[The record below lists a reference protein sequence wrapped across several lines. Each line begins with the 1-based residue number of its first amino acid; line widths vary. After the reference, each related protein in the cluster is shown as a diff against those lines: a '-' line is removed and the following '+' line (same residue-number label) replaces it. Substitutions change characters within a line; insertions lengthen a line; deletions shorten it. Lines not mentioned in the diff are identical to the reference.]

1 MPEYINCRDS
11 KTAEEYLLKCLFQ
24 AEDER
29 DKAIA
34 YCNQVKAE
42 EEARIKQ
49 AEEDEKAFQEKL
61 KEAPVFK
68 VQSTETV
75 KYEIAPSYHYKN
87 ESYGLNDTSELQEI
101 LELNDEDF
109 WEWARKVHQGETYYT
124 TLPIKRILN
133 TYDYMLIEGT
143 GEEQNIYV
151 SDYRNPSYFL
161 DYFTDNTPMG
171 ELLDIELD
179 EQAKSAAISNCREII
194 QESIESLLKE
204 QDK

>member
-34 YCNQVKAE
+34 YCDQVKAE

-49 AEEDEKAFQEKL
+49 AEEDEKALQEKL

-68 VQSTETV
+68 VQKTETV

-87 ESYGLNDTSELQEI
+87 ESYGLNDPSELQEI
-101 LELNDEDF
+101 LKLNDEDF
-109 WEWARKVHQGETYYT
+109 WE
-124 TLPIKRILN
+124 
-133 TYDYMLIEGT
+133 
-143 GEEQNIYV
+143 
-151 SDYRNPSYFL
+151 
-161 DYFTDNTPMG
+161 
-171 ELLDIELD
+171 
-179 EQAKSAAISNCREII
+179 
-194 QESIESLLKE
+194 
-204 QDK
+204 